1 MEHWSPDSASRGMR
15 ARHRCRRERRKR
27 HVTVFASCA
36 TAGPASWYVYAMS
49 HSVGEAESPCD
60 LAGAVFAALAAEF
73 FTADGQPTVFKL
85 RFKRQT
91 QDDPFDEYAG
101 EILRRRLPDG
111 IRVLLSGKPLV
122 SPDLVVARP
131 EEAQVLMQGGGDL
144 DSRYIIAI
152 EVKKLNWDAPGVGR
166 GTGMD
171 YNSTPPCSTVK
182 VETNNG
188 QLLRIVAFYLYVVLQ
203 LRDDDQVVANSMALV
218 SGAALNEDIDLYDA
232 ITGIRQKRIGIGS
245 YGDGIDRQ
253 RPMLVFANPLGW
265 PWLIGH
271 VTLVH
276 PSHNLEAEQNIEMR
290 RRMYRRTREGET
302 REFFC
307 YRIAREEVGE
317 PEPDVTEPFPTPAN
331 RKTDTTPRGRF
342 KIALAVEPE

>member
-1 MEHWSPDSASRGMR
+1 MSYP
-15 ARHRCRRERRKR
+15 
-27 HVTVFASCA
+27 
-36 TAGPASWYVYAMS
+36 AG
-49 HSVGEAESPCD
+49 GAESPYD

-73 FTADGQPTVFKL
+73 FTPDGEPTVFRL

-91 QDDPFDEYAG
+91 QDDPFDEYVG
-101 EILRRRLPDG
+101 EILKRRLPDG

-122 SPDLVVARP
+122 SPDLVIARP
-131 EEAQVLMQGGGDL
+131 EEAQLLMQGGGDL
-144 DSRYIIAI
+144 DSRHIIAI
-152 EVKKLNWDAPGVGR
+152 EVKKLNWGAAGVGR
-166 GTGMD
+166 STGMD

-182 VETNNG
+182 VEADSG
-188 QLLRIVAFYLYVVLQ
+188 QLLRIAAFYLYVVLQ
-203 LRDDDQVVANSMALV
+203 LRDDGRVVAKSLALV
-218 SGAALNEDIDLYDA
+218 SGAALNEDTDLYDA

-271 VTLVH
+271 ATLVH
-276 PSHNLEAEQNIEMR
+276 PSQNLEAEQNIEMR

-307 YRIAREEVGE
+307 YRITGEEASE

-331 RKTDTTPRGRF
+331 RRTDTTPRGRF
-342 KIALAVEPE
+342 KISLAVEPK